1 MSNGHRP
8 VGAVGFAAA
17 ISSPHPPVARRSMN
31 HEAAVAD
38 AKIDLLAC
46 SSAEGGHEQ
55 QQQAGGHLHGHC
67 SGGECLEHS
76 VPLRRMRAMEER
88 TCTGTCLPAPAPGE
102 VASSNSWPMAITGAA
117 AAASARSTL
126 YPFPFALPE
135 YGPHRFYGPT
145 QELDGFRVYFGV
157 PSDAQRTSSAVG
169 TVPLLSI
176 VIC

>member
-88 TCTGTCLPAPAPGE
+88 TCARAPACLLQRRGRSRAATAGPWPSRARRRRRRVPGALWILSLLRFLNLGRIDSMGQRKNWT
-102 VASSNSWPMAITGAA
+102 ASVFI
-117 AAASARSTL
+117 SACRRM
-126 YPFPFALPE
+126 PN
-135 YGPHRFYGPT
+135 GRHRP
-145 QELDGFRVYFGV
+145 
-157 PSDAQRTSSAVG
+157 
-169 TVPLLSI
+169 
-176 VIC
+176 